1 MMIAPAT
8 NATAVARLRSA
19 RIATG
24 VVFAVHG
31 AANGTFAT
39 RIPWIRD
46 RLGLGTGELGL
57 ALLVSLVAGF
67 LPSRRAMRMSA
78 LSALRY
84 E

>member
-1 MMIAPAT
+1 VIELVIRNLNPQASPAPIFIVDLAL
-8 NATAVARLRSA
+8 AL
-19 RIATG
+19 
-24 VVFAVHG
+24 G
-31 AANGTFAT
+31 AM
-39 RIPWIRD
+39 
-46 RLGLGTGELGL
+46 GL

>member
-1 MMIAPAT
+1 VIRNLNPQASPAP
-8 NATAVARLRSA
+8 
-19 RIATG
+19 IF
-24 VVFAVHG
+24 VVDLALALG
-31 AANGTFAT
+31 AM
-39 RIPWIRD
+39 
-46 RLGLGTGELGL
+46 GL

>member
-1 MMIAPAT
+1 MGAFGGVIGLALGILGGRAIELVIRNLNPQSNPAP
-8 NATAVARLRSA
+8 
-19 RIATG
+19 IF
-24 VVFAVHG
+24 VVDPPLALG
-31 AANGTFAT
+31 A
-39 RIPWIRD
+39 
-46 RLGLGTGELGL
+46 LGL

>member
-1 MMIAPAT
+1 MA
-8 NATAVARLRSA
+8 
-19 RIATG
+19 
-24 VVFAVHG
+24 
-31 AANGTFAT
+31 
-39 RIPWIRD
+39 
-46 RLGLGTGELGL
+46 L